1 MTAVTDASSR
11 RIVIAMVT
19 LNAFTTPVMLSATN
33 VALPAIS
40 EHFALSATMLSW
52 VPMAYLMASAMF
64 ILICGRLADLFG
76 RKRVF
81 LLGTAAV
88 ILSSAFT
95 GLAANGAMLLGG
107 RFLQGLSAAML
118 YATQV
123 AIVSSVFPPSQR
135 GKAIGLVVSAVY
147 AGLMTGPVL
156 GGVVTDYFG
165 WRANFYLHIPLSL
178 VVLFIGLGLVREEWA
193 GERVAFDFAGAALF
207 SLAILLLCLGVS
219 LLPSIASA
227 IVLSCFAVSLFVF
240 VRHAGAV
247 ENPIWDIRLFFG
259 NALFTRSCG
268 ASLIMYTATYAN
280 LVLLSLY
287 LQELKSLSASEAGLI
302 MAIQPV
308 SMALLA
314 PVAGRLS
321 DSMEPR
327 VLASSGML
335 LTALGLFLLSG
346 LDTESPLSTVAAA
359 LTLSG
364 VGFGLFSSP
373 NTNAIMSSVDRK
385 DYGIASGA
393 VATTRILGQ
402 LGSMVLVALAMS
414 LLIGDRLIDSS
425 ALPQLEQS
433 IQFSFSVAAAIC
445 LPGILLSAMRRRMHR
460 HGGRGS

>member
-1 MTAVTDASSR
+1 MIAVSDASSR

-19 LNAFTTPVMLSATN
+19 LSSFTTPVMLSATN

-40 EHFALSATMLSW
+40 DHFALSATMVSW

-88 ILSSAFT
+88 ILSSAFA
-95 GLAANGAMLLGG
+95 GLAVNGAMLLGG

-118 YATQV
+118 YATQM

-135 GKAIGLVVSAVY
+135 GKAIGMVVSAVY
-147 AGLMTGPVL
+147 VGLMTGPIL

-178 VVLFIGLGLVREEWA
+178 VVLFIGLRLIREEWA

-219 LLPSIASA
+219 LLPSISSAVVLALFAAS
-227 IVLSCFAVSLFVF
+227 LLVF

-259 NALFTRSCG
+259 NAFFTRSCG
-268 ASLIMYTATYAN
+268 ASVIMYTATYAN

-287 LQELKSLSASEAGLI
+287 LQKLKFLSASEAGLI

-346 LDTESPLSTVAAA
+346 LDAQSPLSTAATA
-359 LTLSG
+359 LILTG

-385 DYGIASGA
+385 DYGLASGA
-393 VATTRILGQ
+393 VSTTRILGQ

-414 LLIGDRLIDSS
+414 LLIGDRLIDSGT
-425 ALPQLEQS
+425 LPQLEQS

-445 LPGILLSAMRRRMHR
+445 VPGILLSILRSRMHHHVER
-460 HGGRGS
+460 EG

>member
-1 MTAVTDASSR
+1 MTTDSDASGR
-11 RIVIAMVT
+11 RIVITMVI

-40 EHFALSATMLSW
+40 DHFALSATMVSW

-81 LLGTAAV
+81 LIGTAAV
-88 ILSSAFT
+88 ILTSVYTS
-95 GLAANGAMLLGG
+95 LASNGAMLLSG
-107 RFLQGLSAAML
+107 RFLQGVSAAML
-118 YATQV
+118 YATQM
-123 AIVSSVFPPSQR
+123 AIVSSVYPPSQR
-135 GKAIGLVVSAVY
+135 GKAIGIVVSVIY
-147 AGLMTGPVL
+147 AGLMTGPIL
-156 GGVVTDYFG
+156 GGLVTDWFG

-178 VVLFIGLGLVREEWA
+178 VVLFIGLGLVREEWS
-193 GERVAFDFAGAALF
+193 GESVAFDFAGAALF
-207 SLAILLLCLGVS
+207 SLSILFLCLGVS
-219 LLPSIASA
+219 LLPNIFSA
-227 IVLSCFAVSLFVF
+227 IVLSCFAVSLLLF
-240 VRHAGAV
+240 VRHASVAK
-247 ENPIWDIRLFFG
+247 NPIWDIKVFFG

-287 LQELKSLSASEAGLI
+287 LQELKSLSASQAGLI

-346 LDTESPLSTVAAA
+346 LDAESRILTAAVALI
-359 LTLSG
+359 LTG
-364 VGFGLFSSP
+364 IGFGLFSSP
-373 NTNAIMSSVDRK
+373 NTNAIMSAVERK
-385 DYGIASGA
+385 DYGLASGA

-425 ALPQLEQS
+425 TLPQLEQS
-433 IQFSFSVAAAIC
+433 IQFSFSLAAAIC
-445 LPGILLSAMRRRMHR
+445 VPGILLSILRSRMHQP
-460 HGGRGS
+460 GARGS

>member
-1 MTAVTDASSR
+1 MIAVSDVSGR

-19 LNAFTTPVMLSATN
+19 LNSFTTPVMLSATN

-40 EHFALSATMLSW
+40 DHFALSATMVSW

-88 ILSSAFT
+88 ILTSAYT
-95 GLAANGAMLLGG
+95 GLAVNGAMLLSG
-107 RFLQGLSAAML
+107 RFLQGVSAAML
-118 YATQV
+118 YATQM
-123 AIVSSVFPPSQR
+123 AIVSSVFPPPQR
-135 GKAIGLVVSAVY
+135 GKAIGIVVSAIY
-147 AGLMTGPVL
+147 IGLMTGPIL
-156 GGVVTDYFG
+156 GGAVTDWFG

-178 VVLFIGLGLVREEWA
+178 VVLFIGLSLVREEWT
-193 GERVAFDFAGAALF
+193 GERAAFDFPGAALF
-207 SLAILLLCLGVS
+207 SLSILFLCLGVS
-219 LLPSIASA
+219 LLPNISSVL
-227 IVLSCFAVSLFVF
+227 VLSCFAVSLFVF
-240 VRHAGAV
+240 VRHAGVA
-247 ENPIWDIRLFFG
+247 ENPIWDLRLFLG
-259 NALFTRSCG
+259 NALFSRSCG
-268 ASLIMYTATYAN
+268 ASLIMYAATYAN

-287 LQELKSLSASEAGLI
+287 LQELKLLSASEAGLV

-321 DSMEPR
+321 DWMEPR

-335 LTALGLFLLSG
+335 LTAMGLFLLSG
-346 LDTESPLSTVAAA
+346 LDAESPISTVATA
-359 LTLSG
+359 LILTG

-373 NTNAIMSSVDRK
+373 NTNAIMGSVNRN
-385 DYGIASGA
+385 DYGLAASV

-402 LGSMVLVALAMS
+402 LCSMVLVAFAMS

-425 ALPQLEQS
+425 ALPLLERS

-445 LPGILLSAMRRRMHR
+445 VPGILLSILRSRMHQP
-460 HGGRGS
+460 G

>member
-1 MTAVTDASSR
+1 MSAASDTSSR
-11 RIVIAMVT
+11 RIVIAMVA
-19 LNAFTTPVMLSATN
+19 LNSFTTPVMLSATN

-40 EHFALSATMLSW
+40 EHFALSATMVSW

-88 ILSSAFT
+88 ILSSAFA
-95 GLAANGAMLLGG
+95 GLAANSFMLLGG
-107 RFLQGLSAAML
+107 RFLQGISSAML
-118 YATQV
+118 YATQM
-123 AIVSSVFPPSQR
+123 ALVSSVFPPSQR
-135 GKAIGLVVSAVY
+135 GKAIGIVVSAVY
-147 AGLMTGPVL
+147 VGLMAGPIL
-156 GGVVTDYFG
+156 GGVATDYFG

-178 VVLFIGLGLVREEWA
+178 VVLCIGLGLVREEWA
-193 GERVAFDFAGAALF
+193 GEKVAFDFAGAALF
-207 SLAILLLCLGVS
+207 SLAILFLCLGVS
-219 LLPSIASA
+219 LLPSISSA
-227 IVLSCFAVSLFVF
+227 IVLSCFAASLFVF
-240 VRHAGAV
+240 ARHACAV

-259 NALFTRSCG
+259 NALLTRSCG
-268 ASLIMYTATYAN
+268 ASVIMYTATYAN

-287 LQELKSLSASEAGLI
+287 LQELKLLSASEAGLI
-302 MAIQPV
+302 MVIQPV

-346 LDTESPLSTVAAA
+346 LDADSRLSTVAIA
-359 LTLSG
+359 LILTG

-385 DYGIASGA
+385 DYGLASGA

-414 LLIGDRLIDSS
+414 LLIGDRLIDRGT
-425 ALPQLEQS
+425 LPQLEQS
-433 IQFSFSVAAAIC
+433 IQFSFGVAAAIC
-445 LPGILLSAMRRRMHR
+445 VPGILLSILRRRMHH
-460 HGGRGS
+460 HGAPGS

>member
-1 MTAVTDASSR
+1 MTAVSDASSR
-11 RIVIAMVT
+11 RIAIAMVT
-19 LNAFTTPVMLSATN
+19 LSAFTTPVMLSATN

-40 EHFALSATMLSW
+40 DHFALSATMLSW

-88 ILSSAFT
+88 IVSSAFT

-107 RFLQGLSAAML
+107 RFLQGVSAAML

-147 AGLMTGPVL
+147 AGLMAGPVL

-178 VVLFIGLGLVREEWA
+178 VVLFIGLGLIREEWA

-207 SLAILLLCLGVS
+207 SLAILFLCLGVS
-219 LLPSIASA
+219 LLPSISSA
-227 IVLSCFAVSLFVF
+227 IVLSCFAVSLIVF

-247 ENPIWDIRLFFG
+247 ENPIWDITLFFG

-287 LQELKSLSASEAGLI
+287 LQELKFLSASEAGLI

-346 LDTESPLSTVAAA
+346 LDAESPLSTVAVA

-402 LGSMVLVALAMS
+402 LCSMVLVALAMS

-433 IQFSFSVAAAIC
+433 IQFSFSVATAIC
-445 LPGILLSAMRRRMHR
+445 VPGILLSILRRRMHH
-460 HGGRGS
+460 HGGQGS

>member
-1 MTAVTDASSR
+1 MTATSDASSR

-19 LNAFTTPVMLSATN
+19 LNSFTTPVMLSATN
-33 VALPAIS
+33 VALPAIG
-40 EHFALSATMLSW
+40 EHFALSATMVSW

-95 GLAANGAMLLGG
+95 GLSVNGAMLLGG

-135 GKAIGLVVSAVY
+135 GKAIGIVVSAVY
-147 AGLMTGPVL
+147 VGLMTGPIL

-178 VVLFIGLGLVREEWA
+178 VVLFIGLRLIREEWA

-219 LLPSIASA
+219 LLPSISSAVVLALFAAS
-227 IVLSCFAVSLFVF
+227 LLVF
-240 VRHAGAV
+240 VRHAGAA

-268 ASLIMYTATYAN
+268 ASVIMYTATYAN

-287 LQELKSLSASEAGLI
+287 LQELKLLSASEAGLI

-327 VLASSGML
+327 VLASLGML
-335 LTALGLFLLSG
+335 LTAIGLFLLSG
-346 LDTESPLSTVAAA
+346 LDTESRLSTVAIA
-359 LTLSG
+359 LILTG

-385 DYGIASGA
+385 DYGLASGA
-393 VATTRILGQ
+393 VGTTRILGQ

-414 LLIGDRLIDSS
+414 LLIGDRLIDSGT
-425 ALPQLEQS
+425 LPQLEQS

-445 LPGILLSAMRRRMHR
+445 VPGILLSILRRRMHR
-460 HGGRGS
+460 HGAPGG